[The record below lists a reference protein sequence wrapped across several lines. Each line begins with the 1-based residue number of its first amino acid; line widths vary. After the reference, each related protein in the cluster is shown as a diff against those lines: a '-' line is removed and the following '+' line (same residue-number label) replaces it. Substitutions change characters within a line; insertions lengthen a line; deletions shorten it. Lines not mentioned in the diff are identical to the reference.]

1 MSEAKVKTRLK
12 KQKIQ
17 NPVVNVIVHI
27 LAYLLGLI
35 YVAPIVMVILFSFP
49 KVHSLYAGKIQDFTL
64 DNYRRVFSDPYVF
77 RPIVVSILYAG
88 VAVLIAA
95 ALMLLA
101 GRLIQKKKH
110 WAVSLLEYVLHIP
123 WFLPST
129 MIALGLVMTYD
140 VARPILANQILTGTT
155 VIMLIG
161 YGIVK
166 TPFTL
171 RMIKAAYYGVDNSLE
186 EAAKNLGI
194 SAPVTFFRII
204 LPIVLPATISVG
216 LINFVSLLG
225 DYELSVFLFHPL
237 YQPLGVVIRS
247 ATDPNA
253 GAESKMLTF
262 VFAVV
267 IMIISSVAAKFAY
280 GSKKSKRRSG

>member
-1 MSEAKVKTRLK
+1 
-12 KQKIQ
+12 
-17 NPVVNVIVHI
+17 
-27 LAYLLGLI
+27 
-35 YVAPIVMVILFSFP
+35 
-49 KVHSLYAGKIQDFTL
+49 
-64 DNYRRVFSDPYVF
+64 
-77 RPIVVSILYAG
+77 
-88 VAVLIAA
+88 
-95 ALMLLA
+95 
-101 GRLIQKKKH
+101 
-110 WAVSLLEYVLHIP
+110 
-123 WFLPST
+123 
-129 MIALGLVMTYD
+129 MT
-140 VARPILANQILTGTT
+140 I
-155 VIMLIG
+155 
-161 YGIVK
+161 
-166 TPFTL
+166 
-171 RMIKAAYYGVDNSLE
+171 
-186 EAAKNLGI
+186 
-194 SAPVTFFRII
+194 FRII